1 MRRSVVAVALALSLA
16 LASAA
21 QAAPSTWTIDPNHS
35 QVGFS
40 IRHFFSKVPGT
51 FTKYSGTIV
60 YDPEKPAASTVKA
73 EIVAASINT
82 NNEKR
87 DGHLKSEDF
96 FFVEKYPTITFE
108 STKVTPVADKKL
120 MVEGN
125 LTMRGVT
132 KPATL
137 DVTFLGAG
145 PSMGGEQRAGFEAV
159 TKINRKDFNI
169 LWNKTLDQGGT
180 MLGDDVE
187 IRIGIEG
194 VIRAAEPPAKAAEPP
209 AKTDAAPSKS

>member
-1 MRRSVVAVALALSLA
+1 MRKSVVAAVLALSLA

-21 QAAPSTWTIDPNHS
+21 QASPSTWAIDPSHS

-40 IRHFFSKVPGT
+40 IRHFFSKVPGS

-60 YDPEKPAASTVKA
+60 YDPEKPTASTVKA
-73 EIVAASINT
+73 EIEATSIST
-82 NNEKR
+82 NNERR
-87 DGHLKSEDF
+87 DNHLRSEDF
-96 FFVEKYPTITFE
+96 FYVEKFPTITFE
-108 STKVTPVADKKL
+108 STKVTSVGDGKL

-145 PSMGGEQRAGFEAV
+145 PGMQGEQRAGFEAV
-159 TKINRKDFNI
+159 TKVNRKDFNI
-169 LWNKTLDQGGT
+169 LWNKALDHGGT

-187 IRIGIEG
+187 IRIGVEG
-194 VIRAAEPPAKAAEPP
+194 VIRAPEPP
-209 AKTDAAPSKS
+209 AKTDAKS

>member
-1 MRRSVVAVALALSLA
+1 MRKSIFALVLALSLVA
-16 LASAA
+16 ASAA
-21 QAAPSTWTIDPNHS
+21 QATPSTWTIDPTHS

-40 IRHFFSKVPGT
+40 IRHFFSKVPGS

-60 YDPEKPAASTVKA
+60 YDAEKPASSSVKA
-73 EIVAASINT
+73 EIVASSIST

-87 DGHLKSEDF
+87 DNHLRSEDF
-96 FFVEKYPTITFE
+96 FFAEKYPAITFE
-108 STKVTPVADKKL
+108 STKVTPVGDGKL

-145 PSMGGEQRAGFEAV
+145 PSMAGEQRAGFEAV
-159 TKINRKDFNI
+159 TKVNRKDFNI
-169 LWNKTLDQGGT
+169 LWNKVLDQGGT

-194 VIRAAEPPAKAAEPP
+194 VIRPAEPPAKA
-209 AKTDAAPSKS
+209 DAAPSKS

>member
-1 MRRSVVAVALALSLA
+1 MRRSVAALVLALSLV

-21 QAAPSTWTIDPNHS
+21 QAAPTAWTIDPNHS

-40 IRHFFSKVPGT
+40 IRHFFSKVPGS

-60 YDPEKPAASTVKA
+60 YDAEKPAASSVKA
-73 EIVAASINT
+73 EIAAASINT

-87 DGHLKSEDF
+87 DGHLRSEDF

-108 STKVTPVADKKL
+108 STKVTPVGDGKL

-145 PSMGGEQRAGFEAV
+145 QGSAPGEQRSGFEAV
-159 TKINRKDFNI
+159 TKVNRKDFNI
-169 LWNKTLDQGGT
+169 LWNKALDQGGT

-187 IRIGIEG
+187 IRIAVEG
-194 VIRAAEPPAKAAEPP
+194 VIRPTEPPAKS
-209 AKTDAAPSKS
+209 DAAPSKS

>member
-1 MRRSVVAVALALSLA
+1 MRRAFAAVSLA
-16 LASAA
+16 LVFALAGQA
-21 QAAPSTWTIDPNHS
+21 KAAPQTWTIDPNHS

-73 EIVAASINT
+73 EIAAASINT

-87 DGHLKSEDF
+87 DGHLRSEDF
-96 FFVEKYPTITFE
+96 FFAEKYPTITFE

-120 MVEGN
+120 LVEGN

-145 PSMGGEQRAGFEAV
+145 PSMGGEQRAGFEAT
-159 TKINRKDFNI
+159 TKVNRKDFNI

-209 AKTDAAPSKS
+209 AKSDAAPSKS

>member
-1 MRRSVVAVALALSLA
+1 MRRSIVAVALALSLA
-16 LASAA
+16 LASAV

-40 IRHFFSKVPGT
+40 IRHFFSKVPGN
-51 FTKYSGTIV
+51 FTKFSGAIV
-60 YDPEKPAASTVKA
+60 YDAEKPAASSVKA
-73 EIVAASINT
+73 EIEASSINT

-87 DGHLKSEDF
+87 DNHLRSEDF

-108 STKVTPVADKKL
+108 STKVTKVGEGKL
-120 MVEGN
+120 LVEGN

-132 KPATL
+132 KPTSL

-145 PSMGGEQRAGFEAV
+145 PALGGDQRAGFEAS
-159 TKINRKDFNI
+159 TKVNRKDFNI
-169 LWNKTLDQGGT
+169 LWNKALDHGGT

-187 IRIGIEG
+187 ITIAIEG
-194 VIRAAEPPAKAAEPP
+194 VLRSAEPP
-209 AKTDAAPSKS
+209 AKTETAPSKS

>member
-1 MRRSVVAVALALSLA
+1 MRRFAAAFAVALSLA
-16 LASAA
+16 LASAS
-21 QAAPSTWTIDPNHS
+21 QAAPTTWTIDPNHS

-40 IRHFFSKVPGT
+40 IRHFFSKVPGS

-60 YDPEKPAASTVKA
+60 YDAQKPASSSVKA
-73 EIVAASINT
+73 EIQATSITT

-87 DGHLKSEDF
+87 DNHLRSEDF

-108 STKVTPVADKKL
+108 STKVTPVGDGKL

-145 PSMGGEQRAGFEAV
+145 PSFAGEQRAGFEAV
-159 TKINRKDFNI
+159 TKVNRKDFNI
-169 LWNKTLDQGGT
+169 LWNKALDQGGT

-187 IRIGIEG
+187 IRIGVEG
-194 VIRAAEPPAKAAEPP
+194 VSRPAEPPAKA
-209 AKTDAAPSKS
+209 DAAPSKS

>member
-1 MRRSVVAVALALSLA
+1 MRRSVAAVVFALSLV

-21 QAAPSTWTIDPNHS
+21 QAAPSTWTIDPSHS

-40 IRHFFSKVPGT
+40 IRHFFSKVPGS

-60 YDPEKPAASTVKA
+60 YDAEKPAASTVKA
-73 EIVAASINT
+73 EIVTASINT

-87 DGHLKSEDF
+87 DGHLRSEDF
-96 FFVEKYPTITFE
+96 FFAEKYPTITFE
-108 STKVTPVADKKL
+108 STKVTPVGDGKL

-132 KPATL
+132 KPASL

-145 PSMGGEQRAGFEAV
+145 PTSAGEQRAGFEAV
-159 TKINRKDFNI
+159 TKVNRKDFNI
-169 LWNKTLDQGGT
+169 LWNKVLDHGGS

-187 IRIGIEG
+187 IRIGVEG
-194 VIRAAEPPAKAAEPP
+194 VIRSAEPPAKA
-209 AKTDAAPSKS
+209 DAAPSKS

>member
-1 MRRSVVAVALALSLA
+1 MRSLRTLATIALSL
-16 LASAA
+16 LMAA
-21 QAAPSTWTIDPNHS
+21 GAANAATEVYKIDPAHS
-35 QVGFS
+35 QIGFS
-40 IRHFFSKVPGT
+40 IRHFFSKVPGS

-60 YDPEKPAASTVKA
+60 YDPEKPAASSVKA
-73 EIVAASINT
+73 EIAAASINT

-87 DGHLKSEDF
+87 DGHLRSEDF

-108 STKVTPVADKKL
+108 STKVTPVGDGKL

-145 PSMGGEQRAGFEAV
+145 PGAQGDQRSGFEAA
-159 TKINRKDFNI
+159 TKVNRKDFNI

-187 IRIGIEG
+187 IHIAVEG
-194 VIRAAEPPAKAAEPP
+194 VIRPAEPPAKA
-209 AKTDAAPSKS
+209 DAAPSKS

>member
-1 MRRSVVAVALALSLA
+1 MRRSVVAVVLALSLA

-21 QAAPSTWTIDPNHS
+21 QASPATWTIDPAHS

-40 IRHFFSKVPGT
+40 IRHFFSKVPGS

-60 YDPEKPAASTVKA
+60 YDAEKPASSSVKA
-73 EIVAASINT
+73 EIEATSIST
-82 NNEKR
+82 NNERR
-87 DGHLKSEDF
+87 DNHLRSEDF
-96 FFVEKYPTITFE
+96 FYVEKYPTITFE
-108 STKVTPVADKKL
+108 STKVTPVGDGKL

-145 PSMGGEQRAGFEAV
+145 PGMQGEQRAGFEAV
-159 TKINRKDFNI
+159 TKVNRKDFNI
-169 LWNKTLDQGGT
+169 LWNKALDHGGT

-187 IRIGIEG
+187 IRIGVEG
-194 VIRAAEPPAKAAEPP
+194 VIRPAEPP
-209 AKTDAAPSKS
+209 AKTDAKS